1 MPFSHIVLGALQRL
15 RIRGYVWG
23 RQHGQAVF
31 EKEHPGGHREKG
43 LEHRTSYLKLPA
55 YDA

>member
-1 MPFSHIVLGALQRL
+1 MPFNHIVLGALQRL

-31 EKEHPGGHREKG
+31 EKEHPGGHGEKG